1 MARTAETA
9 MFTRTV
15 NGTTATIKAV
25 NVETEKMQEMTITL
39 ASDKLTEQ
47 DIKRL
52 FNKSNPDYIA
62 VKVVKVETVSK
73 MYGLSLADF
82 MKYAVEL
89 DSETRKPLEK

>member
-1 MARTAETA
+1 MSRTAETTY
-9 MFTRTV
+9 FTRSI
-15 NGTTATIKAV
+15 NATTATIKAV
-25 NVETEKMQEMTITL
+25 DVDTEQIVEKTITL

-73 MYGLSLADF
+73 MYGLTLVDF